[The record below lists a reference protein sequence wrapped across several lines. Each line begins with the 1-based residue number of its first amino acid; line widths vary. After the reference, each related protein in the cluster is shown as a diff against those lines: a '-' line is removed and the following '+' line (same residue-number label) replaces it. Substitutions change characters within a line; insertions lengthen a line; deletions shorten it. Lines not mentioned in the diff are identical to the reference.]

1 MIFTTDNIILLLAVL
16 LVTGVVTAKFSSRIG
31 LPSLVFFVGVGMI
44 LSKFIYYDNASLT
57 QLFGILAL
65 IIILFDG
72 GMQTKWTDIR
82 AVAKPSLSLATIG
95 VVLTTFLIGAC
106 AKFILGLSW
115 NEGLL
120 FGAIVGSTD
129 AAAVFAVLGNK
140 NIKKRLTSVLEAE
153 SGTNDPMAMF
163 LTIALIEF
171 MQYPEVNVSAMIL
184 EFLWEMGLGLVM
196 GYLLGKISTMLIK
209 SINLDSSGLYPVLS
223 IALAVLAYGAT
234 SILGG
239 SGLLAVYV
247 MAVFVGNV
255 EIPYR
260 HSILRFNEAFAWMMQ
275 ILMFILLGL
284 LVFPSDLLEVIWQG
298 IALSFLLMFVA
309 RPIGVYVSTLGMSFS
324 IKERAFIAWSGLR
337 GAVPIVLATYPLIAG
352 LENAQLIFNVVF
364 FVVLTSALI
373 QGATISPLANWFGF
387 SKGEKTVAPY
397 SLELVSLAKTNAE
410 MIEVHI
416 RENSNVVGT
425 NLLDLQLSDQA
436 LVNAIIR
443 GKKLLIP
450 KGDTIL
456 QAGDILYVLGPK
468 TEQERIKQLFSE
480 ERSNREEEHVQREE
494 EHMIIPR
501 TNET

>member
-31 LPSLVFFVGVGMI
+31 LPSLVFFVVVGMV

-82 AVAKPSLSLATIG
+82 SVAKPSLSLATIG

-106 AKFILGLSW
+106 ATFILDVSW
-115 NEGLL
+115 MEGLL

-163 LTIALIEF
+163 LTIALIEL
-171 MQYPEVNVSAMIL
+171 MQHPEAKLFTMIV

-209 SINLDSSGLYPVLS
+209 NINLDSSGLYPVLS
-223 IALAVLAYGAT
+223 VALAVLTYGAT
-234 SILGG
+234 AIMGG

-260 HSILRFNEAFAWMMQ
+260 HSILRFNEGFAWMMQ

-284 LVFPSDLLEVIWQG
+284 LVFPSDLLQVIWQG
-298 IALSFLLMFVA
+298 IALSFLLMFLA
-309 RPIGVYVSTLGMSFS
+309 RPIGVYISTIGMSFS
-324 IKERAFIAWSGLR
+324 IKERTFIAWSGLR

-352 LENAQLIFNVVF
+352 LENAHLIFNVVF

-373 QGATISPLANWFGF
+373 QGATISPLAKWFGF

-416 RENSNVVGT
+416 RENSNVVGI
-425 NLLDLQLSDQA
+425 NLLDLKLTDQA

-443 GKKLLIP
+443 GEKLLIP

-456 QAGDILYVLGPK
+456 KAGDILYVLGPK
-468 TEQERIKQLFSE
+468 TEQERIKRLFSE
-480 ERSNREEEHVQREE
+480 ERFDPDEQHEKKEEEKIE
-494 EHMIIPR
+494 IS
-501 TNET
+501 